1 MLSAKTAMWSPCSA
15 MATGPSE
22 IANIPRRQPGD
33 ISFPPMHIL
42 SQKQKGGTTMAQIE
56 PITWFRNAHPEQGSL
71 RVQVSAAQG
80 IFPIPGA
87 SVEVYR
93 DFGAVRETFYS
104 GVTDSSGIVDRILLP
119 ALPAS
124 LGLSSDTAGISG
136 TAYTV
141 AVSHPDYH
149 CPEHQQVLRTS
160 VLRTATCPHRAR
172 DSATD
177 RCTSSSACRSSCT
190 CGPPRCPRSA
200 PRSPSTDRP
209 AA

>member
-1 MLSAKTAMWSPCSA
+1 
-15 MATGPSE
+15 
-22 IANIPRRQPGD
+22 
-33 ISFPPMHIL
+33 
-42 SQKQKGGTTMAQIE
+42 MAQIE

-87 SVEVYR
+87 AVEVYR

-104 GVTDSSGIVDRILLP
+104 GVTDSSGIADRILLP

-149 CPEHQQVLRTS
+149 CPEHQQVLVFVKGDAR
-160 VLRTATCPHRAR
+160 RATA
-172 DSATD
+172 
-177 RCTSSSACRSSCT
+177 ACGAVR
-190 CGPPRCPRSA
+190 
-200 PRSPSTDRP
+200 
-209 AA
+209 

>member
-1 MLSAKTAMWSPCSA
+1 
-15 MATGPSE
+15 
-22 IANIPRRQPGD
+22 
-33 ISFPPMHIL
+33 
-42 SQKQKGGTTMAQIE
+42 MAQIE

-104 GVTDSSGIVDRILLP
+104 GVTDSSGIADRILLP

-136 TAYTV
+136 TAYSV
-141 AVSHPDYH
+141 AVRHPQYGAAE
-149 CPEHQQVLRTS
+149 PRQVL
-160 VLRTATCPHRAR
+160 VFHRVESLLAV
-172 DSATD
+172 SLTPTGQEA
-177 RCTSSSACRSSCT
+177 
-190 CGPPRCPRSA
+190 
-200 PRSPSTDRP
+200 
-209 AA
+209 

>member
-1 MLSAKTAMWSPCSA
+1 
-15 MATGPSE
+15 
-22 IANIPRRQPGD
+22 
-33 ISFPPMHIL
+33 
-42 SQKQKGGTTMAQIE
+42 MAQLD
-56 PITWFRNAHPEQGSL
+56 PITWFRSAHPEQGSL

-87 SVEVYR
+87 AVEVYR

-104 GVTDSSGIVDRILLP
+104 GVTDSSGIADRILLP

-149 CPEHQQVLRTS
+149 CLLRTENLS
-160 VLRTATCPHRAR
+160 FLP
-172 DSATD
+172 SA
-177 RCTSSSACRSSCT
+177 
-190 CGPPRCPRSA
+190 PPDTGWLFPVPSRLAPSESLWRSA
-200 PRSPSTDRP
+200 PHRSALSPEMHNPPDTLSRSSAHLADSSLRS
-209 AA
+209 ARISEAS